1 MEVLYTSLCFNIQSK
16 DTEKRKDT
24 IPMATVSNAKD
35 TAQDAQQQYFR
46 VTDQVPE
53 EVWYWAALGSIIVSA
68 SLFLIGKRD
77 WSNFVGQWP
86 PTFLLFGLFHKV
98 LRPSRF

>member
-1 MEVLYTSLCFNIQSK
+1 MSK
-16 DTEKRKDT
+16 
-24 IPMATVSNAKD
+24 VD
-35 TAQDAQQQYFR
+35 TAQNTASNAQDQYFR

-68 SLFLIGKRD
+68 SLFLFGKRD
-77 WSNFVGQWP
+77 WSIFVGQWP

-98 LRPSRF
+98 LRPSKF

>member
-1 MEVLYTSLCFNIQSK
+1 MAAKV
-16 DTEKRKDT
+16 DT
-24 IPMATVSNAKD
+24 AKD
-35 TAQDAQQQYFR
+35 TAQGAQDQYFR
-46 VTDQVPE
+46 ITDQVPE

-68 SLFLIGKRD
+68 TLFLIGKRD

-86 PTFLLFGLFHKV
+86 PTFLLFGLFLKI